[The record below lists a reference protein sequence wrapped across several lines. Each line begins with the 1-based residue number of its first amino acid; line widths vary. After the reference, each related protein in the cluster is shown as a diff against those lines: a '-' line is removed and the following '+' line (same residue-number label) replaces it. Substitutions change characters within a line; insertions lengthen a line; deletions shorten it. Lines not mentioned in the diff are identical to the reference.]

1 MRKKSLSN
9 LKRRKNFKSIRRN
22 LLIVCEGEKTEPLYF
37 SSFRVPKKVFDVV
50 GLGAN
55 TESLV
60 EKAIEI
66 RENETTSYDEIWCV
80 FDRDSFPVQNFN
92 NALSL
97 ARRNNIHVAYS
108 NEAFEIWY
116 LLHFYF
122 HDAATSR
129 DQYKKMLTARLGF
142 PYKKNDPDMYD
153 HLLHLQELAIKNA
166 INLLNSYVNHI
177 PSNDNPSTTVHVLV
191 KELNKYSV

>member
-22 LLIVCEGEKTEPLYF
+22 FLIVCEGEKTEPLYF

-97 ARRNNIHVAYS
+97 ARRNNIHVKHS
-108 NEAFEIWY
+108 W
-116 LLHFYF
+116 
-122 HDAATSR
+122 
-129 DQYKKMLTARLGF
+129 
-142 PYKKNDPDMYD
+142 
-153 HLLHLQELAIKNA
+153 
-166 INLLNSYVNHI
+166 
-177 PSNDNPSTTVHVLV
+177 
-191 KELNKYSV
+191 